1 MLAIS
6 LGLGVG
12 GGVLLFK
19 TALNDNSDDMLKSK
33 IEVLKVEFLNPG
45 KTSYIRLNVNLENEQ
60 QIQKILSIK
69 EQQHQPLTEYLK
81 AEGFVSGGPI
91 KEWIPLQIDASQFTK
106 GGDVNYIWD
115 ADGKIGFLS
124 VDEYPII
131 GKMPTVFKKII
142 LVILGIIFIVS
153 GTFLFI
159 IGLMGSYQ
167 EYKIYKKTGVLPE
180 QRNMIT
186 DMK

>member
-6 LGLGVG
+6 LGLGIG

-19 TALNDNSDDMLKSK
+19 TALKDNSDDMLKSK

-45 KTSYIRLNVNLENEQ
+45 NTSYIRLNVNLENEQ
-60 QIQKILSIK
+60 QIEKILSIK
-69 EQQHQPLTEYLK
+69 EQQHQPLTEYLE
-81 AEGFVSGGPI
+81 AEGLVPEGTI
-91 KEWIPLQIDASQFTK
+91 KGWIPLHLNLSRFTN
-106 GGDVNYIWD
+106 GGDVNYKWD

-142 LVILGIIFIVS
+142 LVVLGVLFIIS
-153 GTFLFI
+153 GTFFFI
-159 IGLMGSYQ
+159 IGVM
-167 EYKIYKKTGVLPE
+167 
-180 QRNMIT
+180 
-186 DMK
+186 